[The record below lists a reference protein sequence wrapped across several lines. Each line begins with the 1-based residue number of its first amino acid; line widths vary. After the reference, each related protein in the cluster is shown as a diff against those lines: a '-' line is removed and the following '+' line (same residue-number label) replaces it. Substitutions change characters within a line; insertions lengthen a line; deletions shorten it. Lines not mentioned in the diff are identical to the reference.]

1 MTWRKQRYIIKVMDF
16 FESENFNAE
25 QIAEEAA
32 HLQRTL
38 EMMREQIDLLE
49 NDGFAYRVVDIYDE
63 NDVEEYRTDKFR
75 HDARKRDI
83 EILKKSL
90 STPYFARMR
99 LTPLGRIGGGDADAP
114 SMTRARALSDR
125 EDYLGEDADI
135 YVGAN
140 VIVYKEKI
148 IVFSHNSPLGNKV
161 YERFENGR
169 IEYGGYEY
177 KVVFRRKFDIRNG
190 KLEAVFQDYSIEAGG
205 VVYDKFLA
213 HMLEVK
219 RGDKRLTDIIPT
231 IQANQNA
238 IIIRP
243 ADENCVVSGCAGC
256 GKTMLLLQRLEYL
269 SFNRKIE
276 LEKAVVVAPSARYAE
291 HIQPVV
297 DDLMINAAR
306 RITMPE
312 LYRELI
318 LSMHGIKATERKILS
333 DAQLCG
339 DEALPDDVVSA
350 CYGDGIKRKLVAALG
365 TVKANYKKRLSV
377 YRDEMDKYER
387 ELAWTR
393 GSYVAPTLKKPRAPV
408 IAIDLKKF
416 PFIPELGAEFTKC
429 KLYLLLTAYCYVIG
443 KPNFDGALFI
453 DEGQDYFYNEYKL
466 LAECTKITVNVYG
479 DTNQQINKA
488 RGIGDFAKLDG
499 LWKDVKHYSLNENY
513 RNAREITE
521 YVNGL
526 LNMSV
531 TSLGL
536 DGGTVERM
544 AIDDVRAAIA
554 DAGDD
559 RIAVIYSADDAATGE
574 YLKSFVPP
582 RMLYTVAQ
590 SKGMEYERV
599 YACGALGDTE
609 KYVAYT
615 RALDK
620 LYICD

>member
-1 MTWRKQRYIIKVMDF
+1 MDF

-25 QIAEEAA
+25 QIAEEAE
-32 HLQRTL
+32 HLKRVL

-63 NDVEEYRTDKFR
+63 NEVEEYRTEKFK
-75 HDARKRDI
+75 HDVRRRDI

-99 LTPLGRIGGGDADAP
+99 LAPLGRIGGRADAP
-114 SMTRARALSDR
+114 SMTRARTLSDCD
-125 EDYLGEDADI
+125 EYLGDDADI

-140 VIVYKEKI
+140 VIIYKEKI

-161 YERFENGR
+161 YERFEDGK

-269 SFNRKIE
+269 SFNKKIE
-276 LEKAVVVAPSARYAE
+276 LERAVVVAPSARYAE

-306 RITMPE
+306 RVTMPD

-318 LSMHGIKATERKILS
+318 LSLHGIKATERKALS
-333 DAQLCG
+333 EAQTCG
-339 DEALPDDVVSA
+339 DEALSDDAVAA
-350 CYGDGIKRKLVAALG
+350 CYGDGIKRKLIAALG
-365 TVKANYKKRLSV
+365 SVKTNYKKRIAA
-377 YRDEMDKYER
+377 YCDEMDKYER
-387 ELAWTR
+387 ELAWSR
-393 GSYVAPTLKKPRAPV
+393 GSYVAPDIKKPRAPV

-416 PFIPELGAEFTKC
+416 PFIPDLGAALTKC

-443 KPNFDGALFI
+443 KPDFEGALFI
-453 DEGQDYFYNEYKL
+453 DEGQDYFYNEYKI
-466 LAECTKITVNVYG
+466 LAECTKTTVNVYG

-488 RGIGDFAKLDG
+488 RGIGDFDKIDG
-499 LWKDVKHYSLNENY
+499 LWKDVKHYALNENY

-521 YVNGL
+521 YVNRL
-526 LNMSV
+526 LGMTV

-536 DGGTVERM
+536 DGGTVEHI
-544 AIDDVRAAIA
+544 ALDEVRGAIA

-559 RIAVIYSADDAATGE
+559 RIAVIYSADDVATGE
-574 YLKSFVPP
+574 YLKTFVPP
-582 RMLYTVAQ
+582 RQLYTVAQ

-599 YACGALGDTE
+599 YACGALGETE

-615 RALDK
+615 RALAR
-620 LYICD
+620 LYICER